1 MSESKQDKGRVRET
15 RWATLLRKRVG
26 QAAQRMPVAQV
37 MRKYGVPKRFVTYW
51 REKTAQ
57 PAAFHPSALGGARR
71 FLLSDRAQGAAEA
84 LLHRLLVVNY
94 IQNKTE
100 IATAMRGFGVFVD
113 RR

>member
-1 MSESKQDKGRVRET
+1 
-15 RWATLLRKRVG
+15 
-26 QAAQRMPVAQV
+26 MPVARV

-57 PAAFHPSALGGARR
+57 PAAFHSGTLGGARR
-71 FLLSDRAQGAAEA
+71 FLLSDRAQFAAES

-100 IATAMRGFGVFVD
+100 IATAMRGYGVFVD